1 MSKKVMLAMSGGV
14 DSSCALLLLQ
24 KQGYEVIGAT
34 MRLFDTDSEVCGS
47 FRDREDAR
55 TVAARFNIPHYVF
68 DFRDKFKKEVID
80 RFNDQYLRGLTPNPC
95 VDCNRFLKFSAL
107 LEEAD
112 RLGCDYI
119 ATGHYARVGYD
130 PESGRYLLKT
140 AACEGGLNPKD
151 QSYVL
156 YNLTQAQLA
165 RVLFPLGDI
174 AKEEV
179 RKLAEKN
186 GLVNHDKPDSQD
198 ICFVPDGK
206 YADFI
211 ENYTG
216 IKPHEGKVIDKNGN
230 VLGSHGGMIS
240 YTIGQRKGLG
250 IAFGKPM
257 YVIGKN
263 AEENTVTV
271 GEKDELFSEGL
282 IAEELNWIAAE
293 KVTEEISCF
302 AKTRYKQKETPCRV
316 IPLEKDTVRVIF
328 DTPQRAVTC
337 GQRIVFYNGENV
349 IGGGVIKKP
358 IKM

>member
-1 MSKKVMLAMSGGV
+1 MNKKVMLAMSGGV

-24 KQGYEVIGAT
+24 SQGYEVIGAT

-55 TVAARFNIPHYVF
+55 AVAERFNTPHYVF
-68 DFRDKFKKEVID
+68 DFRDKFKKKVIE

-119 ATGHYARVGYD
+119 ATGHYARVRFD
-130 PESGRYLLKT
+130 ETSGRYLLKT
-140 AACEGGLNPKD
+140 AACESGLNPKD

-174 AKEEV
+174 SKEEV
-179 RKLAEKN
+179 RRLAEEK

-198 ICFVPDGK
+198 ICFVPDGN
-206 YADFI
+206 YARFI
-211 ENYTG
+211 EDYTG
-216 IKPHEGKVIDKNGN
+216 IKPREGNVIDKDGN
-230 VLGSHGGMIS
+230 ILGRHGGMIS

-263 AEENTVTV
+263 AEENTVIV
-271 GEKDELFSEGL
+271 GEEGELFSEGL
-282 IAEELNWIAAE
+282 IAEELNWIAIE
-293 KVTEEISCF
+293 KASDTISCC
-302 AKTRYKQKETPCRV
+302 AKTRYKQKETPCKV
-316 IPLEKDTVRVIF
+316 IPLSDGTVKVIF
-328 DTPQRAVTC
+328 GTPQRAVTC
-337 GQRIVFYNGENV
+337 GQRIVFYDGENV
-349 IGGGVIKKP
+349 IGGGVIKKS